1 MATGFFEAADDAL
14 RGFLPPKLRDFQS
27 HRTGGNLKVWYGGD
41 GREHYEVQ
49 FVGRAGDLHLE
60 VGFHAEHRDPGRNEE
75 VVARL
80 VDKEKAWR
88 KTLGRDA
95 QAGAFLGRQSKW
107 RRISEVWEG
116 EGLTDDA
123 AIEAAERL
131 ATDITVFE
139 PLRRRTGPAGGPR

>member
-1 MATGFFEAADDAL
+1 MFDASE
-14 RGFLPPKLRDFQS
+14 RKRIYTEGARAIEGSTDTMIKL
-27 HRTGGNLKVWYGGD
+27 
-41 GREHYEVQ
+41 
-49 FVGRAGDLHLE
+49 
-60 VGFHAEHRDPGRNEE
+60 
-75 VVARL
+75 ARL
-80 VDKEKAWR
+80 VDKEQAWR

-131 ATDITVFE
+131 ATYITVLE
-139 PLRRRTGPAGGPR
+139 PLRRKAGS

>member
-1 MATGFFEAADDAL
+1 MSRVFFDQAADAL
-14 RGFLPPKLRDFQS
+14 VGFLPPKWRKFS
-27 HRTGGNLKVWYGGD
+27 SRVSSRNLKVWYTGD

-80 VDKEKAWR
+80 VDNEKAWR

-131 ATDITVFE
+131 ATYITVLE
-139 PLRRRTGPAGGPR
+139 PLRRGTAQKPAS